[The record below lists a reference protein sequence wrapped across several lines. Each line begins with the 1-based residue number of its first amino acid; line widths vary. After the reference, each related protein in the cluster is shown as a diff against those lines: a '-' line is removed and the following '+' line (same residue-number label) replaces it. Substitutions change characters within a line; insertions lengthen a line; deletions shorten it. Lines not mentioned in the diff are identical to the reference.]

1 MSPRRTTAKLTST
14 MRSGTH
20 PTELLVR
27 FEPASDPPTGCVRDP
42 HGAEHRFTGWLEL
55 LHLLE
60 HHRPTANDHRRGDA
74 PLATH

>member
-1 MSPRRTTAKLTST
+1 

-27 FEPASDPPTGCVRDP
+27 FEPDSDPPAGSVRDAD
-42 HGAEHRFTGWLEL
+42 GAERRFTGWLVL

-60 HHRPTANDHRRGDA
+60 HHCATPHDHPRGDT